1 MIPTMILATASVTM
15 QPTAKPQTT
24 RKTCRRP
31 LQFASPEK
39 EQQYRAE
46 MDHVQQY
53 ICAQVGGLDEHAS
66 QLLGVHDSRSRSYY
80 EEIQVFL
87 ERKHQLEQ
95 TQTQSQSMLIRG
107 LDEYLNELD
116 PSLFVES
123 APTTPSRVTVA
134 NLPASSSYIRRKQE
148 EARLS
153 RLWHKYQGVEAER
166 CTMTPLSCEGPLKRQ
181 RVM

>member
-1 MIPTMILATASVTM
+1 MHS
-15 QPTAKPQTT
+15 TAK
-24 RKTCRRP
+24 RKICRRP

-53 ICAQVGGLDEHAS
+53 ICDQVGGLDEHAS

-80 EEIQVFL
+80 EEIQEFL

-95 TQTQSQSMLIRG
+95 AQLQNQSTDRVLIRG

-116 PSLFVES
+116 PSLFVEC
-123 APTTPSRVTVA
+123 APTAPNRVAVA
-134 NLPASSSYIRRKQE
+134 NLPTSSSYIRRKQE
-148 EARLS
+148 EARLACV
-153 RLWHKYQGVEAER
+153 WQKYQGVETER
-166 CTMTPLSCEGPLKRQ
+166 CTMPPLSCEGPLKRQ